1 MFIYC
6 EKKNTQKRRRE
17 RTLEHGRERAGRER
31 ERDGAMSAVVAG
43 APSSRA
49 SAYADWS
56 KIGEGTFGVVYR
68 AKLAGAPPPFRPAS
82 AARGEEEGQSATPKS
97 TAAVAV
103 AGLAIPTRE
112 PLQAG
117 TSHVALKRI
126 RANNARAGVDFTAIR
141 EIKMLGEMNHP
152 NVIKLWECF
161 ESKGSVVLVLELCV
175 TDVEEIIRDRNI
187 DLTPA
192 HVKSLVAQLLSATQ
206 YMHERWV
213 LHRDLKPNN
222 LLVDRRGVLKVTDFG
237 LARTYGDVDARMTP
251 TSVTRWYRPPELLYG
266 SRNYGSAVDVWSV
279 GCIFAELI
287 LRVPYLPG
295 SNEIDQL
302 ETIFKARGSPTK
314 DTWPNVELLPLYMA
328 FDGLEG
334 TPFQQINNPRAR
346 ACTDDAVALMD
357 SMLTF
362 DPLRRPSAKTC
373 LMSTYFSA
381 QPAPASIAEVAAL
394 LPDGGPDGGSAANL
408 SDVSQQLF

>member
-1 MFIYC
+1 
-6 EKKNTQKRRRE
+6 
-17 RTLEHGRERAGRER
+17 
-31 ERDGAMSAVVAG
+31 MSAVVAG

-152 NVIKLWECF
+152 NVIKLWECLRAKAPSCF
-161 ESKGSVVLVLELCV
+161 VLELCV

-237 LARTYGDVDARMTP
+237 LARTYGGRRRANDTYLGDSLV
-251 TSVTRWYRPPELLYG
+251 PP
-266 SRNYGSAVDVWSV
+266 SRAAVRISQ
-279 GCIFAELI
+279 
-287 LRVPYLPG
+287 LR
-295 SNEIDQL
+295 Q
-302 ETIFKARGSPTK
+302 RGGRVVSGVHFRRAHT
-314 DTWPNVELLPLYMA
+314 
-328 FDGLEG
+328 
-334 TPFQQINNPRAR
+334 AR
-346 ACTDDAVALMD
+346 AVSSWQQRDRPARDHFQGPRQPDEGHLAKRGAPPAVHGL
-357 SMLTF
+357 
-362 DPLRRPSAKTC
+362 
-373 LMSTYFSA
+373 
-381 QPAPASIAEVAAL
+381 
-394 LPDGGPDGGSAANL
+394 
-408 SDVSQQLF
+408 